1 MKGTAVTFKD
11 GKAIVELA
19 DGSRVLSVVKSGSMY
34 IVKIVQLSLEA
45 FIAQSNWKPTSFD
58 TWYWCLAYTGADTVH
73 EMISKQLVDGLHID
87 GDLSI
92 RGQCED
98 CIYGKHTS
106 RPYNENVAKENDVLE

>member
-1 MKGTAVTFKD
+1 
-11 GKAIVELA
+11 
-19 DGSRVLSVVKSGSMY
+19 
-34 IVKIVQLSLEA
+34 
-45 FIAQSNWKPTSFD
+45 
-58 TWYWCLAYTGADTVH
+58 
-73 EMISKQLVDGLHID
+73 MISKQLVDGLHID